1 MSEEIDWQA
10 MNAPVIEK
18 VRSREGDDADTF
30 YGMPI
35 LLLTTT
41 GRKSGK
47 KHTTPLV
54 VEAEG
59 DRAFIIASKGGAPA
73 HPTWYLNLRA
83 NPDVTVEREGETYEA
98 TAVEVDAAE
107 RDRIYAQVAA
117 KFSNFGEYAESVG
130 DKRKIPVI
138 ELVRKS

>member
-1 MSEEIDWQA
+1 MAEEVDWQA

-18 VRSREGDDADTF
+18 VRSREGDEPDTF

-59 DRAFIIASKGGAPA
+59 DRAYIIASKGGYPT
-73 HPTWYLNLRA
+73 HPTWYLNLKA
-83 NPDVTVEREGETYEA
+83 NPEVTIERGGETYQA
-98 TAVEVDAAE
+98 TAVEVEGAE

-117 KFSNFGEYAESVG
+117 KFGNFGEYEEAVG
-130 DKRKIPVI
+130 DKRTIPVV